1 MMMMMMKKKEKK
13 KKGKMDMLSVE
24 KTRECTRI
32 YIGSFRS
39 NREIDRSRGKREIIS
54 IHVPRNS

>member
-24 KTRECTRI
+24 RMYKDIYRI
-32 YIGSFRS
+32 
-39 NREIDRSRGKREIIS
+39 
-54 IHVPRNS
+54 VPFE